1 MPKLNFMTQ
10 GRQLSTY
17 PTSISHEQT
26 QTCFGR
32 SIFGCCIYVVL
43 LLYTP
48 IYTRHTHCTVGKSS
62 CQRCRLSLCVR
73 VCRDK
78 CDSVIYVVLDGGWG
92 VAAAAPEQKR
102 ELVKRVG
109 RFSSLLTLLKKKIVQ
124 TTRET
129 AASSYFLN
137 PPDVIYFRRGGAGAS
152 SLLDDGTKTSRD

>member
-1 MPKLNFMTQ
+1 VPKLNFMTQ

-48 IYTRHTHCTVGKSS
+48 IYTRHTHCTVFLSEMSS
-62 CQRCRLSLCVR
+62 LSVCVR

-78 CDSVIYVVLDGGWG
+78 CDSVIYVVLDGGCSCCCTG
-92 VAAAAPEQKR
+92 AEKRTRQKGWTIF
-102 ELVKRVG
+102 LFVG
-109 RFSSLLTLLKKKIVQ
+109 AVEEEDCTDDEKNGSLLLLSQPSRRHLLQ
-124 TTRET
+124 TGRRRRFL
-129 AASSYFLN
+129 SS
-137 PPDVIYFRRGGAGAS
+137 
-152 SLLDDGTKTSRD
+152 